1 LILYNLENTC
11 LKKRHGQILYIE
23 SETGIKAALF
33 KHYNLCPKIQIQ
45 DIIELI
51 YQNKFIGGYLNE
63 NEDGSLRKLQDEYR
77 SLEHFS
83 SNKKISYN
91 VFERIKSLYECKKR
105 FLDCNHI
112 PDSIESFTLLI

>member
-1 LILYNLENTC
+1 M
-11 LKKRHGQILYIE
+11 
-23 SETGIKAALF
+23 SIKAVLI
-33 KHYNLCPKIQIQ
+33 KHYDLYPKMQIQ
-45 DIIELI
+45 DMIKLI
-51 YQNKFIGGYLNE
+51 YQNEFAGGHLIE
-63 NEDGSLRKLQDEYR
+63 NEDHSLHKLQDEYR